1 MSGTPTTLQDHSSRL
16 IGIHHL
22 LHDRLEDAP
31 ELAIIQARIKWNVE
45 RVPLAMIKTNV
56 CQVPCAREEEITKS
70 MEADSHH
77 PACRKQ
83 QSDANRL
90 AVKRS
95 KITLLR
101 TVECSVA
108 NETRSSA
115 KQCRMQSKTAAST
128 CIKHTAAST

>member
-31 ELAIIQARIKWNVE
+31 ELAISQARIKWNVE

-77 PACRKQ
+77 PAYKIQ

-90 AVKRS
+90 ALKRS
-95 KITLLR
+95 RITLLN

-108 NETRSSA
+108 NQNSQ
-115 KQCRMQSKTAAST
+115 QCKAR
-128 CIKHTAAST
+128 